1 MYIKKILDED
11 QNILLDILLIAPQ
24 IRKGIGQKKIDE
36 LLKREETLR
45 KEYSIYDN
53 YQNKILTIKE
63 KEIKSHDHC

>member
-1 MYIKKILDED
+1 M
-11 QNILLDILLIAPQ
+11 IAPQ

-63 KEIKSHDHC
+63 KEIKFHDHC